1 MELQGKRVAVLVE
14 QLYQEME
21 LWYPVYR
28 LQEAGAEVVVVGP
41 EAGKVYESKRAYP
54 AKSDKSVKEVSASEF
69 DAVIVPGGFA
79 PDYMRRNAAMVQ
91 LVKDATAQGKI
102 VAAICHAGWMFCSA
116 DILRGKR
123 ATSFISIKTDMVNAG
138 AIWEDAEVVR
148 DGNIITSRQPE
159 DLPAFCREII
169 LALTE
174 AKVVAGV

>member
-1 MELQGKRVAVLVE
+1 
-14 QLYQEME
+14 
-21 LWYPVYR
+21 
-28 LQEAGAEVVVVGP
+28 
-41 EAGKVYESKRAYP
+41 
-54 AKSDKSVKEVSASEF
+54 
-69 DAVIVPGGFA
+69 
-79 PDYMRRNAAMVQ
+79 
-91 LVKDATAQGKI
+91 
-102 VAAICHAGWMFCSA
+102 MFCSA